1 MIDATPTNLEEARRL
16 LGDCLLFRRLE
27 PHQRNELVS
36 RAHMRRFGAGETIF
50 LMGALNNSMMAVLS
64 GEVKI
69 GMTSAE
75 GKEITLAIVHAG
87 EVFGEIAMLDG
98 KPRSADAKAL
108 TACDLA
114 VLERRDVLAALEHNP
129 AAWRGLV
136 EVLCSRMR
144 RTDEHLVE
152 LALLDLPA
160 RLAKALL
167 RIADGDE
174 VEGAKPAPAECRL
187 SQSELATIVGAA
199 RESVNKCLHAWQR
212 TGIVRM
218 QRRAIKI
225 ADRHALEALAELD

>member
-1 MIDATPTNLEEARRL
+1 
-16 LGDCLLFRRLE
+16 
-27 PHQRNELVS
+27 
-36 RAHMRRFGAGETIF
+36 MRRFAAGETIF
-50 LMGALNNSMMAVLS
+50 LMGSLNNSMVAVLS

-108 TACDLA
+108 TVCDLA

-174 VEGAKPAPAECRL
+174 VDGTKTASAECRL

>member
-1 MIDATPTNLEEARRL
+1 MTPTSLEDARKL
-16 LGDCLLFRRLE
+16 LGDCVLFRKLA
-27 PHQRNELVS
+27 PHERNELVA
-36 RAHMRRFGAGETIF
+36 RAHMLRFEAGDTIF
-50 LMGALNNSMMAVLS
+50 LTGALNNSMMAVLK

-69 GMTSAE
+69 SITSAE
-75 GKEITLAIVHAG
+75 GKEIMLAIVHAG

-114 VLERRDVLAALEHNP
+114 VVDRRDILAALERNP

-144 RTDEHLVE
+144 HTDQHLVE
-152 LALLDLPA
+152 LALLELPA

-167 RIADGDE
+167 RVVD
-174 VEGAKPAPAECRL
+174 VERAPAANLTGTVCHL

-199 RESVNKCLHAWQR
+199 RESVNKCLHAWRR

-218 QRRAIKI
+218 ERRTIKI
-225 ADRHALEALAELD
+225 ADRAALEALAELE